1 MSALHERDFILRLIK
16 QLVEVIARALKA
28 GKAGQRDEAQALL
41 EAGCLSLLG
50 MDFRSLAMVDAA
62 SAAGVLGD
70 ATRVLVLARLVAA
83 MGELASTAGDQAHAA
98 SHRLHALELALEAR
112 ARKPDLTDASALI
125 AELLASVPPAVLGP
139 RHRALLDG

>member
-28 GKAGQRDEAQALL
+28 GKAGQSDEAQALL

-83 MGELASTAGDQAHAA
+83 MGEVASTAGEQAHAA
-98 SHRLHALELALEAR
+98 SHRVHALELALEAR
-112 ARKPDLTDASALI
+112 ARKPDLADASALI
-125 AELLASVPPAVLGP
+125 GELLASVPPAALGP